1 MQHAQSLV
9 MPSVWWF
16 QPSEKYEFVSWDDEI
31 PNLWKSKI
39 HVPNHQPVMSC
50 LFLSP
55 PPILL
60 QKATLPTPLPT
71 PPQVEGGL
79 CRLHG
84 QFEVRPII
92 CTSEPSQST
101 IFHGAMVTGN
111 QAFLITIFRGA
122 NSVVSLL
129 FISFSPFLEVE
140 KEELSPNG
148 RILIGFCDIS

>member
-1 MQHAQSLV
+1 MMELKSVGMMKFPIYGKVKFMFQTTNQSC
-9 MPSVWWF
+9 
-16 QPSEKYEFVSWDDEI
+16 
-31 PNLWKSKI
+31 
-39 HVPNHQPVMSC
+39 HVYFC
-50 LFLSP
+50 P
-55 PPILL
+55 PPSLL

-101 IFHGAMVTGN
+101 IFYGAMVTGN